1 MRTGRRESMD
11 HRGRLG
17 FALLDVI
24 IAGVLLAIG
33 LSTIF
38 AITARSLELQKGG
51 EIRVQAAAM
60 LDDLLSTVLLE
71 GPLDFP
77 KLHATSGA
85 GDFPY
90 EQFTFQV
97 RIDDPG
103 EGEPFRV
110 VATVQHSTGSS
121 FACETLIAAKGGEEP
136 DPERMPEIPIDR
148 EARYEETLGF

>member
-1 MRTGRRESMD
+1 MHSDPLRRYPRQRE
-11 HRGRLG
+11 G

-38 AITARSLELQKGG
+38 AITARSLELQKDG
-51 EIRVQAAAM
+51 EVRVQAAAM

-77 KLHATSGA
+77 KLHATNGQ
-85 GDFPY
+85 GEFPY

-103 EGEPFRV
+103 EGEPYRV
-110 VATVQHSTGSS
+110 TATVSHTTGRS
-121 FACETLIAAKGGEEP
+121 FECETLIAAKVGEEP

-148 EARYEETLGF
+148 EARYEEILGF

>member
-1 MRTGRRESMD
+1 MDPARRAD
-11 HRGRLG
+11 AAPAARG

-38 AITARSLELQKGG
+38 AITARSLEFQKDG
-51 EIRVQAAAM
+51 EVRVQAAAM

-71 GPLDFP
+71 GPLDYP
-77 KLHATSGA
+77 KLHATSGP
-85 GDFPY
+85 GEFPY

-110 VATVQHSTGSS
+110 TATVEHSTGRT
-121 FACETLIAAKGGEEP
+121 FECETLIAAKSGEEP

-148 EARYEETLGF
+148 EARYEEILSQ